1 MSSAINA
8 NVLVPSILDRF
19 IPNRGALDLDLAE
32 FLLSRTPSNT
42 AGRHRHGS
50 TDLSDLSDDSF
61 SSTATSNSCLDAL
74 DISGHSS
81 LNDSSS
87 AGDVFGNRVASL
99 LFSNYEGENE
109 KILRF
114 CPRLRSKDAES
125 SQGSRRPL
133 GRRVLRAVPEKIYD
147 VPGIEKSAV
156 HNMIDVHQRG
166 ELVFAFKQVVYTWHP
181 PSTDIQVV
189 YEPERRSDF
198 VHINCVAWHDD
209 ATLVATAALEHLK
222 PVVTLSNPDSIIRTH
237 YDMVPL
243 ESSAYSLQWNRTG
256 LMCGCRDGGV
266 YHYDTRIRSHKPG
279 FTFKRHDTAV
289 LTCHYDKDVDLLAT
303 GDSSGHLMIWERR
316 QPREPLHEF
325 LNAHAGPITAMSW
338 CPWQPGLLA
347 TGNAKKEPTMKFWNL
362 ITGLKSKERRVENEI
377 TSLQWFEAEHEL
389 ISGHASTTDNILFW
403 KYPSLRPS
411 RALRFHSDSVM
422 NLALSRFPTTTHS
435 VFGILIPRAKGKEEI
450 P

>member
-1 MSSAINA
+1 MSSAITA

-32 FLLSRTPSNT
+32 FLLSRTPSNP
-42 AGRHRHGS
+42 ANRHRHGS

-61 SSTATSNSCLDAL
+61 SSTTTSNSCLDAL
-74 DISGHSS
+74 DISGHGS
-81 LNDSSS
+81 LNDSSPRTLNLLSESSIQMLSLAKGVPDRS
-87 AGDVFGNRVASL
+87 AGECSGLYQKRFMMCRASR
-99 LFSNYEGENE
+99 
-109 KILRF
+109 K
-114 CPRLRSKDAES
+114 A
-125 SQGSRRPL
+125 
-133 GRRVLRAVPEKIYD
+133 
-147 VPGIEKSAV
+147 
-156 HNMIDVHQRG
+156 QRG

-198 VHINCVAWHDD
+198 VQINCVGWHDD

-243 ESSAYSLQWNRTG
+243 ESSAYSLQWNRSG

-347 TGNAKKEPTMKFWNL
+347 TGNVKKEPTLKFWNL

-422 NLALSRFPTTTHS
+422 NLALSRFLTTTHS
-435 VFGILIPRAKGKEEI
+435 VFGILIPRVNRDEEI